1 MSQLTCYGVPWS
13 KPVNGGQDLAD
24 KVINNHDNTI

>member
-1 MSQLTCYGVPWS
+1 MSLLACYGVPWS

-24 KVINNHDNTI
+24 KVINYHNTI